1 MSASQT
7 QAVIAGYARSPFTPA
22 GKGALSRVRPDDL
35 MAQVVRALIDRT
47 GAKPEDIEDVIIGCA
62 FPEGEQG
69 FNIGRVVGFLAD
81 LPITAAGTQVNRWCG
96 SSMSAVH
103 MAAGAIAAGAGELFV
118 CGGVES
124 MSRVPMLGFNPV
136 LNPRLSAEK
145 PDSYIGMGM
154 TAENLA
160 QRYQI
165 DRAAQQEFAVT
176 SQHRAAAAQAEGRF
190 ADEIVPIH
198 TKVGVVDQDGCIRA
212 DTTQEGLSSL
222 KPAFLATGTVT
233 AGTSSPLTDGASA
246 VLVCSAAYAERNNLP
261 VLARIESMAVAGC
274 APDVMGIG
282 PVPSARK
289 ALARAGLEVGAM
301 DVIELNEAFAA
312 QALAVERDL
321 MLDHDHVNIDGG
333 AIALGHPLGA
343 SGARITGKAAS
354 LLARTG
360 GKHALAT
367 MCVGGGQGVAT
378 ILTRV

>member
-1 MSASQT
+1 MT

-22 GKGALSRVRPDDL
+22 GKGALARVRPDDL
-35 MAQVVRALIDRT
+35 MAQVVRALLERT

-81 LPITAAGTQVNRWCG
+81 LPLTAAGSQVNRWCG

-103 MAAGAIAAGAGELFV
+103 MAAGSIAAGAGELFV

-124 MSRVPMLGFNPV
+124 MSRVPMLGFNPA
-136 LNPRLSAEK
+136 LNPKLSKYK
-145 PDSYIGMGM
+145 PERYISMGL

-165 DRAAQQEFAVT
+165 DRASQEGFAAT
-176 SQHRAAAAQAEGRF
+176 SQQRAASAQAEGRF
-190 ADEIVPIH
+190 ADEIVPIQ
-198 TKVGVVDQDGCIRA
+198 TRDGVVDRDGCIRA
-212 DTTQEGLSSL
+212 ETTEAGLAGL

-233 AGTSSPLTDGASA
+233 AGTSSPLTDGAAA
-246 VLVCSAAYAERNNLP
+246 VLVASADYAERHGLP
-261 VLARIESMAVAGC
+261 VLARIQSMAVAGC
-274 APDVMGIG
+274 QPDIMGIG
-282 PVPSARK
+282 PVPATRK
-289 ALARAGLEVGAM
+289 ALARAGLDVGAM
-301 DVIELNEAFAA
+301 DVVELNEAFAA
-312 QALAVERDL
+312 QAMAVERDL
-321 MLDHDHVNIDGG
+321 MLDHERVNLDGG

-360 GKHALAT
+360 GRYALAT
-367 MCVGGGQGVAT
+367 LCVGGGQGVAT
-378 ILTRV
+378 VLARA

>member
-1 MSASQT
+1 MTASQH
-7 QAVIAGYARSPFTPA
+7 QAVIAGFARSPFTPA

-47 GAKPEDIEDVIIGCA
+47 GARPEDIEDIIIGCA

-81 LPITAAGTQVNRWCG
+81 LPITAAGSQINRWCG

-103 MAAGAIAAGAGELFV
+103 MAAGMIAAGAGELFV

-136 LNPRLSAEK
+136 LNPRLQKEK

-160 QRYQI
+160 ERYQI
-165 DRAAQQEFAVT
+165 DRHAQQAFAVT
-176 SQHRAAAAQAEGRF
+176 SQQRAAAAAAEGRF
-190 ADEIVPIH
+190 KDEIVPIQI
-198 TKVGVVDQDGCIRA
+198 KGGVVDQDGCIRA
-212 DTTQEGLSSL
+212 DTTEEGLSNL

-233 AGTSSPLTDGASA
+233 AGTSSPLTDGAAA
-246 VLVCSAAYAERNNLP
+246 VLVCSAAYAERHNLP
-261 VLARIESMAVAGC
+261 VLARIEAMAVAGC
-274 APDVMGIG
+274 APDIMGIG
-282 PVPSARK
+282 PVPAARK
-289 ALARAGLEVGAM
+289 ALARAGVEM
-301 DVIELNEAFAA
+301 DKVDLIELNEAFAA

-321 MLDHDHVNIDGG
+321 MLDHARVNLDGG

-360 GKHALAT
+360 GNRALAT
-367 MCVGGGQGVAT
+367 MCVGGGQGTAT
-378 ILTRV
+378 LLTRA

>member
-1 MSASQT
+1 MT
-7 QAVIAGYARSPFTPA
+7 QAVIVGFARSPFTPA

-35 MAQVVRALIDRT
+35 MAQVVRALIERT
-47 GAKPEDIEDVIIGCA
+47 GAKPEDIEDIIIGCA

-81 LPITAAGTQVNRWCG
+81 LPITAAGSQINRWCG
-96 SSMSAVH
+96 SSMSAIH

-136 LNPRLSAEK
+136 LNPRLQQEK

-176 SQHRAAAAQAEGRF
+176 SQQRAAAAQAEGRF
-190 ADEIVPIH
+190 ADEIVPIQ
-198 TKVGVVDQDGCIRA
+198 TKAGVVDQDGCIRA
-212 DTTQEGLSSL
+212 DTSDAGLSTL

-246 VLVCSAAYAERNNLP
+246 VLVASADYAEKHGLP
-261 VLARIESMAVAGC
+261 VLARIASMSVAGC

-282 PVPSARK
+282 PVPAARK
-289 ALARAGLEVGAM
+289 ALARAGLEMSAM

-321 MLDHDHVNIDGG
+321 MLDHARVNLDGG

-360 GKHALAT
+360 GKHAMAT

-378 ILTRV
+378 ILARA

>member
-1 MSASQT
+1 MSASHT

-22 GKGALSRVRPDDL
+22 GKGALARVRPDDL
-35 MAQVVRALIDRT
+35 MAQVVRALLDRT
-47 GAKPEDIEDVIIGCA
+47 GAKPEDIEDIIIGCA

-69 FNIGRVVGFLAD
+69 FNIGRVVAFLAD
-81 LPITAAGTQVNRWCG
+81 LPITAAGSQINRWCG

-136 LNPRLSAEK
+136 LNPKLSKDK
-145 PDSYIGMGM
+145 PDSYISMGM

-160 QRYQI
+160 ERYQI
-165 DRAAQQEFAVT
+165 DRAAQQEFAIT
-176 SQHRAAAAQAEGRF
+176 SQQRAAAAQAEGHFR
-190 ADEIVPIH
+190 DEIVPIA
-198 TKVGVVDQDGCIRA
+198 TKAGVVDQDGCIRA
-212 DTTQEGLSSL
+212 DTTQEGLSGL
-222 KPAFLATGTVT
+222 KPAFSAGGTVT

-246 VLVCSAAYAERNNLP
+246 VLVCSAAYAEANGLP
-261 VLARIESMAVAGC
+261 VLARIQSMAVAGC

-282 PVPSARK
+282 PVPAAHK
-289 ALARAGLEVGAM
+289 ALARAGLAM
-301 DVIELNEAFAA
+301 DAIDVIELNEAFAA

-321 MLDHDHVNIDGG
+321 MLDHAKVNLDGG

-360 GKHALAT
+360 GRHALAT
-367 MCVGGGQGVAT
+367 MCVGGGQGTAT
-378 ILTRV
+378 ILSRA

>member
-1 MSASQT
+1 MTASST
-7 QAVIAGYARSPFTPA
+7 QAVIVGFARSPFTPA

-35 MAQVVRALIDRT
+35 MAQVVRVLLERT

-81 LPITAAGTQVNRWCG
+81 LPITAAGTQINRWCG
-96 SSMSAVH
+96 SSMSAIH
-103 MAAGAIAAGAGELFV
+103 MAAGAVAAGAGELFV

-136 LNPRLSAEK
+136 LNPRLSKEK

-160 QRYQI
+160 ERYQI
-165 DRAAQQEFAVT
+165 DRHAQQAFAVT
-176 SQHRAAAAQAEGRF
+176 SQQRAAAAASGGLF
-190 ADEIVPIH
+190 HDEIVPIM
-198 TKVGVVDQDGCIRA
+198 TKGGIVDHDGCIRA
-212 DTTQEGLSSL
+212 DTTDEALSNL
-222 KPAFLATGTVT
+222 KPAFLASGTVT
-233 AGTSSPLTDGASA
+233 AGTSSPLTDGAAA
-246 VLVCSAAYAERNNLP
+246 VLVASAAYAEKHGLP
-261 VLARIESMAVAGC
+261 VLARIQSMAVAGC
-274 APDVMGIG
+274 APDIMGIG
-282 PVPSARK
+282 PVPSTRK
-289 ALARAGLEVGAM
+289 ALARAGLAIEAM

-321 MLDHDHVNIDGG
+321 MLDHGKVNLDGG

-360 GKHALAT
+360 GKYALAT
-367 MCVGGGQGVAT
+367 MCVGGGQGTAT
-378 ILTRV
+378 ILMRA

>member
-1 MSASQT
+1 MT

-22 GKGALSRVRPDDL
+22 GKGALARVRPDDL
-35 MAQVVRALIDRT
+35 MAQVVRALLERT

-81 LPITAAGTQVNRWCG
+81 LPLTAAGSQVNRWCG

-103 MAAGAIAAGAGELFV
+103 MAAGSIAAGAGELFV

-136 LNPRLSAEK
+136 LNPKLSKDK
-145 PDSYIGMGM
+145 PESYVSMGL

-165 DRAAQQEFAVT
+165 DRAAQEGFAAE
-176 SQHRAAAAQAEGRF
+176 SQRRAASARAEGRF
-190 ADEIVPIH
+190 DDEIVPIQ
-198 TKVGVVDQDGCIRA
+198 TKAGVVDQDGCIRA
-212 DTTQEGLSSL
+212 ETTEAGLAGL

-233 AGTSSPLTDGASA
+233 AGTSSPLTDGAAA
-246 VLVCSAAYAERNNLP
+246 VLVASADYAERHGLP
-261 VLARIESMAVAGC
+261 VLARIQSMAVSGC
-274 APDVMGIG
+274 QPDIMGIG
-282 PVPSARK
+282 PVPATRK
-289 ALARAGLEVGAM
+289 ALARAGLDVGAM

-312 QALAVERDL
+312 QAMAVERDL
-321 MLDHDHVNIDGG
+321 MLDHDRVNVDGG

-360 GKHALAT
+360 GRHALAT
-367 MCVGGGQGVAT
+367 LCVGGGQGVAT
-378 ILTRV
+378 VLARA

>member
-1 MSASQT
+1 MT
-7 QAVIAGYARSPFTPA
+7 QAVIVGFTRSPFTPA

-35 MAQVVRALIDRT
+35 MAQVVRALIERT
-47 GAKPEDIEDVIIGCA
+47 GAKPKDIEDIIVGCA

-81 LPITAAGTQVNRWCG
+81 LPITAAGSQVNRWCG
-96 SSMSAVH
+96 SSMTAIH
-103 MAAGAIAAGAGELFV
+103 MAAGAIAAGAGDLFV

-136 LNPRLSAEK
+136 LNPRLQQEK

-165 DRAAQQEFAVT
+165 DRAAQQEFAVI
-176 SQHRAAAAQAEGRF
+176 SQQRAAAAQAEGRF
-190 ADEIVPIH
+190 ANEIVPIR
-198 TKVGVVDQDGCIRA
+198 TKAGVVDQDGCIRA
-212 DTTQEGLSSL
+212 DTSDAGLSTL

-246 VLVCSAAYAERNNLP
+246 VLVAGADYAEKHGLP
-261 VLARIESMAVAGC
+261 VLARIASMSVAGC

-282 PVPSARK
+282 PVPAARK
-289 ALARAGLEVGAM
+289 ALARAGLEMSAM
-301 DVIELNEAFAA
+301 DLVELNEAFAA

-321 MLDHDHVNIDGG
+321 MLDHARVNLDGG

-343 SGARITGKAAS
+343 SGARITGKAAA

-360 GKHALAT
+360 GKHAMAT

-378 ILTRV
+378 ILARA

>member
-1 MSASQT
+1 MT
-7 QAVIAGYARSPFTPA
+7 QAVIVGFARSPFTPA

-35 MAQVVRALIDRT
+35 MAQVVRALIERT
-47 GAKPEDIEDVIIGCA
+47 SAKPEDIEDIIIGCA

-81 LPITAAGTQVNRWCG
+81 LPITAAGSQVNRWCG
-96 SSMSAVH
+96 SSMSAIH

-118 CGGVES
+118 CGGIES

-136 LNPRLSAEK
+136 LNPRLQQEK
-145 PDSYIGMGM
+145 SDSYIGMGM

-165 DRAAQQEFAVT
+165 DRAAQQQFAVT
-176 SQHRAAAAQAEGRF
+176 SQQRAAAAQAEGRF
-190 ADEIVPIH
+190 ADEIVPIQ
-198 TKVGVVDQDGCIRA
+198 TKAGVVDQDGCIRA
-212 DTTQEGLSSL
+212 DTSDAGLSTL

-246 VLVCSAAYAERNNLP
+246 VLVASADYAEKHGLP
-261 VLARIESMAVAGC
+261 VLARIASMSVAGC

-282 PVPSARK
+282 PVPAARK
-289 ALARAGLEVGAM
+289 ALARAGLEMSAM
-301 DVIELNEAFAA
+301 DIVELNEAFAA

-321 MLDHDHVNIDGG
+321 MLDHAKVNLDGG

-360 GKHALAT
+360 GKHAMAT

-378 ILTRV
+378 ILARA

>member
-1 MSASQT
+1 MT
-7 QAVIAGYARSPFTPA
+7 QAVIVGFARSPFTPA

-35 MAQVVRALIDRT
+35 MAQVVRALIERT
-47 GAKPEDIEDVIIGCA
+47 GAKPEDIEDIIIGCA

-81 LPITAAGTQVNRWCG
+81 LPITAAGSQVNRWCG

-103 MAAGAIAAGAGELFV
+103 MAAGAIAAGAGEL
-118 CGGVES
+118 
-124 MSRVPMLGFNPV
+124 
-136 LNPRLSAEK
+136 NPRLQKEK
-145 PDSYIGMGM
+145 PDSYVGMGM

-165 DRAAQQEFAVT
+165 GRAAQQEFAVT
-176 SQHRAAAAQAEGRF
+176 SQQRAAAAQAEGRF
-190 ADEIVPIH
+190 ADEIVPIQ
-198 TKVGVVDQDGCIRA
+198 TKGGTVDQDGCIRA
-212 DTTQEGLSSL
+212 DTTDAGLSTL

-246 VLVCSAAYAERNNLP
+246 VLVASADYAEKHGLP
-261 VLARIESMAVAGC
+261 VLARIASMSVAGC

-282 PVPSARK
+282 PVPAARK
-289 ALARAGLEVGAM
+289 ALARAGLEMSAM
-301 DVIELNEAFAA
+301 DIVELNEAFAA

-321 MLDHDHVNIDGG
+321 MLDHARVNLDGG

-343 SGARITGKAAS
+343 SGARITGKAAA

-360 GKHALAT
+360 GKYAMAT

-378 ILTRV
+378 ILARA

>member
-1 MSASQT
+1 MT
-7 QAVIAGYARSPFTPA
+7 QAVIAGFARSPFTPA
-22 GKGALSRVRPDDL
+22 GRGALARVRPDDL
-35 MAQVVRALIDRT
+35 MAQVVRALIERT
-47 GAKPEDIEDVIIGCA
+47 GAKPEDIEDIIIGCA

-69 FNIGRVVGFLAD
+69 FNIGRVVAFLAD
-81 LPITAAGTQVNRWCG
+81 LPLTAAGSQINRWCG

-124 MSRVPMLGFNPV
+124 MSRVPMMGFNPV
-136 LNPRLSAEK
+136 LNPKLSKEK
-145 PDSYIGMGM
+145 PDSYISMGM

-165 DRAAQQEFAVT
+165 DRATQERFAAT
-176 SQHRAAAAQAEGRF
+176 SQSRAASAQAEGRF
-190 ADEIVPIH
+190 ADEIVPIQ
-198 TKVGVVDQDGCIRA
+198 TRDGVVDQDGSIRP
-212 DTTQEGLSSL
+212 DTSAEGLAGL

-233 AGTSSPLTDGASA
+233 AGTSSPITDGAAA
-246 VLVCSAAYAERNNLP
+246 VLVASADYAEKHGLP

-274 APDVMGIG
+274 APDIMGIG
-282 PVPSARK
+282 PVPATQK
-289 ALARAGLEVGAM
+289 ALARARLEIGAM
-301 DVIELNEAFAA
+301 DVIELNEAFAV

-321 MLDHDHVNIDGG
+321 MLNHDKVNLDGG

-378 ILTRV
+378 ILAKV

>member
-22 GKGALSRVRPDDL
+22 GKGALARVRPDDL
-35 MAQVVRALIDRT
+35 MAQVVRALLERT

-69 FNIGRVVGFLAD
+69 FNIGRVVAFLAD
-81 LPITAAGTQVNRWCG
+81 LPITAAGTQINRWCG

-103 MAAGAIAAGAGELFV
+103 MAAGAIAAGAGDLFV

-136 LNPRLSAEK
+136 LNPRLAAEK

-176 SQHRAAAAQAEGRF
+176 SQQRAAHAQAQGHF
-190 ADEIVPIH
+190 ADEIVPIQ
-198 TKVGVVDQDGCIRA
+198 TKGGVVSEDGCIRA
-212 DTTQEGLSSL
+212 DTTQEALSGL

-274 APDVMGIG
+274 APDIMGIG

-301 DVIELNEAFAA
+301 DVVELNEAFAA
-312 QALAVERDL
+312 QALAVARDL
-321 MLDHDHVNIDGG
+321 MLDHSKVNMDGG

-367 MCVGGGQGVAT
+367 MCVGGGQGTAT
-378 ILTRV
+378 VLARA